1 MWIFPTLVHHADAL
15 MLLHG
20 MAGQELHM
28 HLTAPLTCRE
38 IFAFDLNDITKWVAV
53 LCVCAH

>member
-28 HLTAPLTCRE
+28 HLTAPLTYRE
-38 IFAFDLNDITKWVAV
+38 V
-53 LCVCAH
+53 LPLISMTSRSG